1 MNEKHIE
8 MLKLIQSNCVD
19 GKELDPTDIARLGTS
34 FTMQEVQEAIPI
46 LEDDGLIEVIE
57 IDMCCGV
64 DYVVCGITEKGK
76 VYLQSL

>member
-34 FTMQEVQEAIPI
+34 FTMQDVQ
-46 LEDDGLIEVIE
+46 EVIE